1 MKEIKGS
8 FATAIVFTDTIDE
21 SAVAQLRTICNQPFT
36 EGSRVRVMPD
46 VHSGV
51 GCVIG
56 FTAAL
61 GELVIPNL
69 VGVDVGCGMLTVELG
84 RDPVDY
90 ALLDL
95 IIHENVPAG
104 FNVATQP
111 LSEFPELEELLVYR
125 KLNGVERIRCS
136 LGSLGGGNHF
146 IEVDEDDEGN
156 FYLVVHTGSR
166 NLGQQVATL
175 YQDLA
180 QKKIKNAAGRN
191 RQQELINRYK
201 AEGRDAEIDDALKAL
216 KKILPAPNLPR
227 GLCYLTGEDRQAYL
241 HDMRICQ
248 DFAKLNRRTIADL
261 ILTALTDKSI
271 DAFSHFETVHNY
283 IDLETSI
290 IRKGAVSAKLGEK
303 LLIPINMR
311 DGSLICIGKGNPE
324 WNYSAPHGAG
334 RLYSRAQAR
343 QLFSVDEFKRQMKN
357 VYTTSVNA
365 ETIDEC
371 PMAYKPMEEIMANIA
386 PTVDVFK
393 VIRPR
398 YNFKAGEENSPRRD
412 FRKRR

>member
-1 MKEIKGS
+1 MKVIKGT
-8 FATAIVFTDTIDE
+8 FATAIVYTDTIDE
-21 SAVAQLRTICNQPFT
+21 SAVAQLRTICDQPFT

-56 FTAAL
+56 FTADL

-111 LSEFPELEELLVYR
+111 LCEFPELEELLVYR
-125 KLNGVERIRCS
+125 KLKGVERIRCS

-241 HDMRICQ
+241 HDMHICQ
-248 DFAKLNRRTIADL
+248 DFAKLNRRTIANS
-261 ILTALTDKSI
+261 ILTALTHKSI

-324 WNYSAPHGAG
+324 WNSSAPHGAG

-343 QLFSVDEFKRQMKN
+343 QLFSVDEFERQMKN

-365 ETIDEC
+365 ETLDEC

-398 YNFKAGEENSPRRD
+398 YNFKAGEEKSSRHD
-412 FRKRR
+412 FSKRR